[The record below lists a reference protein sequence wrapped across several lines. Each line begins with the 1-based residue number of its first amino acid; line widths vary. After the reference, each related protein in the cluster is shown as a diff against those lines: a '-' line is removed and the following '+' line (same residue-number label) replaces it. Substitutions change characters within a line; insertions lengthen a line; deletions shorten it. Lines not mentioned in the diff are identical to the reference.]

1 MILKYLEK
9 IIRKEKFKLTFIVS
23 DISSLRVIDF
33 RSFLSRALGNTSN
46 NIIEAQNLKLN
57 KLIINGYFHIILVSQ
72 F

>member
-1 MILKYLEK
+1 MILKYLEN

-33 RSFLSRALGNTSN
+33 RSFLSWALGNTSN
-46 NIIEAQNLKLN
+46 NIIEAQILKLN